1 LGAFSKVSFHRQ
13 EMVMATMNFGKIWH
27 GAARRAAI
35 VLVAAC
41 AASVLVAC
49 SSGTKLNDVA
59 VEDRAG
65 KLAVPK
71 PVTPASG
78 AAGSGS
84 EVGERAVQPGTLDTA
99 QNSAAGPANAAKVI
113 YFDYDSYAIKPEFQ
127 SAIDAHAKFLNSNK
141 TRKMAIEGHTDERG
155 GREYNLALGQKRSE
169 AVRRALA
176 LLGVTEA
183 QLEAV
188 SFGKEKP
195 ANPGSDEAAWALNR
209 RAEIN
214 YR

>member
-1 LGAFSKVSFHRQ
+1 MAAMNLGTFWQ
-13 EMVMATMNFGKIWH
+13 
-27 GAARRAAI
+27 GAMRRSAI
-35 VLVAAC
+35 ILVAAC

-49 SSGTKLNDVA
+49 GSSTKLNDVA
-59 VEDRAG
+59 VEDKTG
-65 KLAVPK
+65 KSVAPG
-71 PVTPASG
+71 PANAASG
-78 AAGSGS
+78 AAGS
-84 EVGERAVQPGTLDTA
+84 EVGQRAVLPGTLDSA
-99 QNSAAGPANAAKVI
+99 QSNAAGPANTAKVI

-127 SAIDAHAKFLNSNK
+127 GAVDAHARFLNANK

-176 LLGVTEA
+176 LLGVGES
-183 QLEAV
+183 QIEAV

-195 ANPGSDEAAWALNR
+195 ANTSADEAGWALNR